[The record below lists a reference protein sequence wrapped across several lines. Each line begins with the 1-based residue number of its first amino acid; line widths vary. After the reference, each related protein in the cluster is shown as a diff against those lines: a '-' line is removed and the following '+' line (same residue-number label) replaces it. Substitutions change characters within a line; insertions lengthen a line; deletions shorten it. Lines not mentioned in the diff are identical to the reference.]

1 MSTHTGGHPVDA
13 FVHEHFTKVGP
24 KTASK
29 RWNMCCNYCP
39 ATSPIIVHWDVRC
52 LQHLSKPNL
61 CPNAPADV
69 KMIAIQRLMA
79 KGGIE
84 ILEPDSDE
92 EVDLV
97 NTAAGSSQA
106 ATAVASKKAKVSS
119 DGGAV
124 TTKRT
129 LDAYLERP
137 MTEDEINKSN
147 VRLLRCVKLYL
158 I

>member
-1 MSTHTGGHPVDA
+1 
-13 FVHEHFTKVGP
+13 
-24 KTASK
+24 
-29 RWNMCCNYCP
+29 
-39 ATSPIIVHWDVRC
+39 
-52 LQHLSKPNL
+52 
-61 CPNAPADV
+61 
-69 KMIAIQRLMA
+69 MIAIQRLMA

-106 ATAVASKKAKVSS
+106 ATAVASKKAKVSL